1 MCEMCELALARGED
15 APAFH
20 TLPVHPDYLRKPEP
34 KFEATEVVTE
44 KEGPADTT
52 AQRRGLP
59 SSSVPKQEKGTGLS
73 APSPACGRGLG

>member
-34 KFEATEVVTE
+34 KFEATEVAIAAGDQEDSIE
-44 KEGPADTT
+44 KH
-52 AQRRGLP
+52 QGLP
-59 SSSVPKQEKGTGLS
+59 SSGATRHPPRNE
-73 APSPACGRGLG
+73 